1 MGRRK
6 RHDSSLENE
15 PTRRIQRHDSSSDDN
30 YSSTKKRHDSSS
42 DDNNQRT
49 KIMNSDS
56 DASPPRKKVKS
67 KNRSDSDFSPPRQGR
82 NNNTSNL
89 EGDSD
94 NSPPRLIHKTQ
105 QSDSDNSPPRDRP
118 NRRQS
123 DSDNSP
129 NRVRTNSSLAKKT
142 LDGKKAG
149 LQNAS
154 SLKSEMDVLRGEE
167 KRRLNALSSEISGRG
182 AKTMI
187 RGRLKEKRAEEER
200 KKAESEISETVKEQ
214 YSRWSKGL
222 KQMDNDKRKI
232 ELDLH
237 EMGKSFARSANDEDM
252 NEKLKAAD
260 RAE

>member
-67 KNRSDSDFSPPRQGR
+67 KNQSDSDFSPPRQGR

-105 QSDSDNSPPRDRP
+105 QSDSDNSPP
-118 NRRQS
+118 
-123 DSDNSP
+123 
-129 NRVRTNSSLAKKT
+129 RVRTNSSLAKKT

-237 EMGKSFARSANDEDM
+237 EMGKSFTRSANDEDM

>member
-67 KNRSDSDFSPPRQGR
+67 KNQSDSDFSPPRQGR

-94 NSPPRLIHKTQ
+94 NSPPR
-105 QSDSDNSPPRDRP
+105 DRP
-118 NRRQS
+118 NRKQS

-129 NRVRTNSSLAKKT
+129 NRVKTHSSLAKTT